1 MRARA
6 PSHLTPATQSGRRGS
21 NPRHQAWKACALP
34 AELLPHSLLTSP
46 ISHLPSA
53 TWWGK
58 DSNLRRHKP
67 ADLQSAPVGHLG
79 TPPNFVRAAG
89 RLRMKESRRRDSN
102 SRPPDY
108 KSGALP
114 TELRRRNRSPA
125 RAYKDNRRG
134 AEGQSFLRSHR
145 FSFHRVPAAV
155 SSITTPFSSSAFR
168 IPSAAPK
175 SRRALASAR
184 AVS

>member
-34 AELLPHSLLTSP
+34 AELLPHSPLTSP
-46 ISHLPSA
+46 ISHLPHGGGRIRTFEGISRQIYSLLPLA
-53 TWWGK
+53 TWVPHPT
-58 DSNLRRHKP
+58 SSEP
-67 ADLQSAPVGHLG
+67 AVA
-79 TPPNFVRAAG
+79 FMR
-89 RLRMKESRRRDSN
+89 KESRRRDSN

>member
-34 AELLPHSLLTSP
+34 AELLPRSP
-46 ISHLPSA
+46 ARSPFSHLHA
-53 TWWGK
+53 WWGK